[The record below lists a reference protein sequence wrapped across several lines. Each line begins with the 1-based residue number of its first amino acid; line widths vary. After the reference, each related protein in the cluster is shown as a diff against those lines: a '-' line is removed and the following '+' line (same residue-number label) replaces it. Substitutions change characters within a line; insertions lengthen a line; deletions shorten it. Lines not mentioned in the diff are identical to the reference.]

1 MLIPSIE
8 SYKNNLLS
16 VKPIEEGGKRLHE
29 KAEKKEFKKNSQL
42 TNKIILVSVITVVY
56 NAEKEIERTI
66 ENVLA
71 QTYPHLEY
79 IIVDGGSCDR
89 TLSIVKKY
97 QDKIDYWRSESDR
110 GIYDAM
116 NKGIALCRGDLIAIL
131 NAGDRYFSDTISKV
145 VELYQENPSSIIA
158 GQCKVLLDE
167 TENKWIVEPANIER
181 LPYAMIP
188 HSSVFIPTSIYQ
200 KYSLFDISLKIA
212 SDYDLLSRCYA
223 QAVSFS
229 ASDEILSIAS
239 PRGFSANYYLAALEY
254 NKIRLRHQL
263 LPTVRSL
270 LLMSYSFTT
279 ITIHKILERLGL
291 WTLVENYRNGSTR

>member
-1 MLIPSIE
+1 MLSPSIE
-8 SYKNNLLS
+8 SYKNHFLS
-16 VKPIEEGGKRLHE
+16 AKPIEEGGKRLYE
-29 KAEKKEFKKNSQL
+29 KEEKKEDRENSNPTL
-42 TNKIILVSVITVVY
+42 NKTLVSVVTVVY

-116 NKGIALCRGDLIAIL
+116 NKGIALCRGELIAIL
-131 NAGDRYFSDTISKV
+131 NAGDRYLNNTIANV
-145 VELYQENPSSIIA
+145 VELYQQNPSSIIA
-158 GQCKVLLDE
+158 GKCKVLSNASE
-167 TENKWIVEPANIER
+167 TKWSVEPAKIER
-181 LPYAMIP
+181 LAYAMIP
-188 HSSVFIPTSIYQ
+188 HSSVFVPISTYQ
-200 KYSLFDISLKIA
+200 KYGLFDTSLKIA
-212 SDYDLLSRCYA
+212 SDYDLLSRCYR
-223 QAVSFS
+223 QAVPFCV
-229 ASDEILSIAS
+229 SDEILSIAS

-263 LPTVRSL
+263 LPLFQSL
-270 LLMSYSFTT
+270 LLMTYSFTT

-291 WTLVENYRNGSTR
+291 WSLVENYRHGSTR